1 MDRTDSRDYVRS
13 ALFVDF
19 DNIYLSLKDRDP
31 AAAEAFA
38 TDPKRWVDWVEEQ
51 LGPVGPR
58 SDNATARVVLQR
70 NCYMNPKYA
79 TYRSAF
85 TRAGFRTIDCP
96 PLTRQ
101 GKNSAD
107 IHIVVDALDVLSHA
121 TYYDEIVVF
130 SLDADFTPL
139 FHRLR
144 AHDRRVVM
152 LGSGPSAAAMR
163 RSCDY
168 VIPDDV
174 FVSEALA
181 VGPATA
187 SSGLSGAAALLVE
200 AQVAVAVPPGLVP
213 STAQDPQDDAHLALR
228 GGLHEALRRIVDQA
242 PVPLSGAAV
251 GTALRAQFG
260 PVAVTSRWAGTGGF
274 KPFVLGLDDD
284 RVRWCSTQPGYVGDP
299 ARHVMP
305 ADDSDGWT
313 GGEQGA
319 PVHVVERATRILDL
333 PRLRREQW
341 RTVLDAVTV
350 ALDEPVDLPLAGR
363 ERLASDRSGAL
374 HWCTTYV
381 TKALQR
387 GDYDLSPGGHDAAG
401 LATAFA
407 DSVVA
412 EVEVAQLD
420 LSPTDVTVLRDWLS
434 GGRVAA

>member
-1 MDRTDSRDYVRS
+1 MDRTDNRDYVRS

-38 TDPKRWVDWVEEQ
+38 TDPLRWVDWIEEQ

-58 SDNATARVVLQR
+58 SSNATARVVLQR
-70 NCYMNPKYA
+70 NCYINPA
-79 TYRSAF
+79 FRTYRSAF

-181 VGPATA
+181 VGPGTA
-187 SSGLSGAAALLVE
+187 GAALQQPTTAVRD
-200 AQVAVAVPPGLVP
+200 AQPAVVVVPVP
-213 STAQDPQDDAHLALR
+213 SPDTTHDESALISLRVAMDAS
-228 GGLHEALRRIVDQA
+228 LRRIIARA
-242 PVPLSGAAV
+242 PVPLSGAWV
-251 GTALRAQFG
+251 GAALRSEFG
-260 PVAVTSRWAGTGGF
+260 PVAVSSKWAGSGSF
-274 KPFVLGLDDD
+274 KAFVLALADDS
-284 RVRWCSTQPGYVGDP
+284 VRWCSTQPGYVGDP

-305 ADDSDGWT
+305 ADDVDGWT
-313 GGEQGA
+313 RDGGDA
-319 PVHVVERATRILDL
+319 PLAVVERATRILDI
-333 PRLRREQW
+333 PRLRRPQW
-341 RTVLDAVTV
+341 RVVLDAVTA
-350 ALDEPVDLPLAGR
+350 ALDEVGDLPLAAR
-363 ERLASDRSGAL
+363 ERLAAEESGSL
-374 HWCTTYV
+374 SWCTTYV
-381 TKALQR
+381 TRALQR
-387 GDYDLSPGGHDAAG
+387 GDYQLGRDDHDASE
-401 LATAFA
+401 LATSFA
-407 DSVVA
+407 DSVVT
-412 EVEVAQLD
+412 EVEVAQME
-420 LSPTDVTVLRDWLS
+420 LSEADVLVLRDWLS
-434 GGRVAA
+434 GGHCAG